1 MKSPATKN
9 PNRPK
14 FGSATEFAS
23 FGNGAL
29 SYVRRVRSDDL
40 NHRFPN
46 AVDLP
51 EGLDL
56 WGLFA
61 ADGAPIAV
69 SDEEAELIHNAHELH
84 LVPLMRQ

>member
-9 PNRPK
+9 PNRAK

-51 EGLDL
+51 VDMHNTVAN
-56 WGLFA
+56 LFEFS
-61 ADGAPIAV
+61 V
-69 SDEEAELIHNAHELH
+69 QN
-84 LVPLMRQ
+84 QTTTY